1 LVAAKAHGF
10 QFPDDIDDQVIMDLE
25 DATVKEWFYAYVKS
39 QEVRRLGVGGLMG
52 VIRDRMV
59 SRAQHTEKDDDLK
72 LAVYSG
78 HDT

>member
-1 LVAAKAHGF
+1 
-10 QFPDDIDDQVIMDLE
+10 MDLE
-25 DATVKEWFYAYVKS
+25 DATVKEWFYGYVKS

-59 SRAQHTEKDDDLK
+59 SRAQHTEKDGDLK